1 MENTVTTNTPNSQNN
16 KNSRPK
22 TAKALFKS
30 TRNVRH
36 FENNKTEKITESNN
50 ENSNVSKNEI
60 NDLTLEVFDTKVHNL
75 KNINLLEKDIHNLYK
90 WEHLFNNFRPIN
102 CYTTIKSNKDKEEK
116 EEIKNEE
123 FKSPILLVDL
133 PEEQMNLFFG
143 RNTNYESS
151 RNKKINCDLR
161 QSLSKGRINSYNASK
176 TNNNISSNHNNIRP
190 ISMYSPRIDNSCYY
204 YSSTFSDYYK
214 EDFKSFCNKMPILKA
229 KLKIYPEK
237 LKTEISKHNKNIIKK
252 ERLLNE
258 LLSTE
263 DIYIS
268 KQDLVIAAQRKN
280 TTPLLKSIF
289 KQNYPG
295 VEVIK
300 ENPKLYLKT
309 MKPYGNSNGKIDYFQ
324 NDRWKFT
331 NEIIKMRNNNK
342 KQNNKNNNYSYR
354 PKHKKLF
361 LSYYDKNDPYI
372 VLFNKKVEKN
382 INKNKQILNKDIN
395 LFQNKKNDNNIQ
407 SKNDIKIG
415 VKNDTLDNKEFDS
428 NKSLSDEIQIFLKS
442 KLGHENSEKYDNSL
456 KKEEITKNIEKKD
469 INENEYEAENT
480 PIISSQINTK
490 NKNEKKRDLKLYSST
505 LNNLG
510 AKDENL
516 YIDYSSS
523 NRFPLK
529 TSSNVG
535 NTSYNKINR
544 MIQEK
549 KLINKLKL
557 DYSLT
562 QSKAT
567 KKSTKLNTNTNTN
580 TNMTTNFT
588 TNIKKNKML
597 ENRKEIDLMYKNKKI
612 KPKKTFSLYESAIS
626 EEKNSRSNFYS
637 KSYNH
642 WDKGGNLI
650 NDKKNQ
656 VNYLLFNNY
665 IHTAFNKDLIY
676 FKKNEEN
683 QYFYPMNAYNKLA
696 GKYYHYDD
704 EEKNG
709 KSKNVMHN
717 LFDYSRDEPDNDNDN
732 DNEVTKTEHKKDN
745 DEIYNQ
751 FNTSSEK
758 KINFFY

>member
-1 MENTVTTNTPNSQNN
+1 MENTVTTNTPITQNN
-16 KNSRPK
+16 KNLRPK

-30 TRNVRH
+30 TRNARH
-36 FENNKTEKITESNN
+36 LDNNKTEKITKSNN
-50 ENSNVSKNEI
+50 ENSYASKNEI
-60 NDLTLEVFDTKVHNL
+60 NDLTLEAFDTKIHNL
-75 KNINLLEKDIHNLYK
+75 NNINLLEKDIHNLYK

-151 RNKKINCDLR
+151 RSKKINFDLR
-161 QSLSKGRINSYNASK
+161 QSLSKGRINSYNTSK
-176 TNNNISSNHNNIRP
+176 TNNNINHNNIRP
-190 ISMYSPRIDNSCYY
+190 ISMYSPRINNSCYY

-237 LKTEISKHNKNIIKK
+237 LKTEINKHNKNIIKK

-258 LLSTE
+258 LLSSE

-295 VEVIK
+295 EEVII

-309 MKPYGNSNGKIDYFQ
+309 MKPYGNSNGKVDYFQ
-324 NDRWKFT
+324 NDRWKLT

-342 KQNNKNNNYSYR
+342 KQKNKNNNYSYKQ
-354 PKHKKLF
+354 KHNKLF
-361 LSYYDKNDPYI
+361 LSYYDNNDPYI

-382 INKNKQILNKDIN
+382 LNKNQQIFNKDIN
-395 LFQNKKNDNNIQ
+395 LIQNKENVNNIQ
-407 SKNDIKIG
+407 SKNDIKID

-428 NKSLSDEIQIFLKS
+428 NKSLSDEIQLFLKS
-442 KLGHENSEKYDNSL
+442 KLSNENSEKYDNSL
-456 KKEEITKNIEKKD
+456 KKEEIIKNIEKKY
-469 INENEYEAENT
+469 INEKENENRST
-480 PIISSQINTK
+480 INNQNNTK
-490 NKNEKKRDLKLYSST
+490 YKNEKNRNLKLYSST

-516 YIDYSSS
+516 YNDYSSS

-580 TNMTTNFT
+580 TNMTTNIT
-588 TNIKKNKML
+588 TNKKNIIQ
-597 ENRKEIDLMYKNKKI
+597 ENKKEIDLMYKNKKI
-612 KPKKTFSLYESAIS
+612 KPKKTFSLYESAITD
-626 EEKNSRSNFYS
+626 EKSGSSNFYS
-637 KSYNH
+637 KSYSH

-650 NDKKNQ
+650 NDKKNR
-656 VNYLLFNNY
+656 VNYLCFNNY

-683 QYFYPMNAYNKLA
+683 QYFYPMNVYNKLA
-696 GKYYHYDD
+696 GKYYHYED
-704 EEKNG
+704 EEKKG

-717 LFDYSRDEPDNDNDN
+717 LFDYSRDEPENDN
-732 DNEVTKTEHKKDN
+732 DNEVTKTEHKKEN

-758 KINFFY
+758 K